1 MLSNFHHFTL
11 SVIAAALLMTTTL
24 QAQPD
29 DGSVGVGLQ
38 LGQPSGLSI
47 GVYKPDGLG
56 LDVLAAWDLNDFL
69 YLNAHGV
76 FSSGDGSPFRL
87 FYGPGAYV
95 GLYERGNGEDQVRV
109 GVSATGGL
117 SAFLG
122 PFEIYAR
129 VTPRLRLLESTDVAI
144 GGGLGLRLFL

>member
-11 SVIAAALLMTTTL
+11 SIITATLLL
-24 QAQPD
+24 SSGLLAQPD
-29 DGSVGVGLQ
+29 NGSVGVGLQ
-38 LGQPSGLSI
+38 LGQPSGLSV
-47 GVYKPDGLG
+47 GVYKPDGMG

-76 FSSGDGSPFRL
+76 FSSGDGSPFRI

-95 GLYERGNGEDQVRV
+95 GLYERGNNEDEVRV
-109 GVSATGGL
+109 GVSATGGV
-117 SAFLG
+117 SVFLG